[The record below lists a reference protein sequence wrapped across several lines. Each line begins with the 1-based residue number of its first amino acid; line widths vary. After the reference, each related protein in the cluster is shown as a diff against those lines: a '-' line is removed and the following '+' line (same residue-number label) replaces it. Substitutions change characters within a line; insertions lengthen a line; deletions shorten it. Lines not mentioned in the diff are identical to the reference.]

1 MFLNIGT
8 NDKQDNTGYF
18 FSFLS
23 FLFVCFPIFGRPG
36 AFGVPQPGIRS
47 ESQLRPTAAAATLD
61 PLPHCAGLGLT
72 LRPDAAEAPP
82 IQFSTAGTTIV
93 FIFKHAHIQMHQ
105 TKGSSPPQDPRILKR
120 RLVKTR
126 LQKAGRHLHVYI

>member
-18 FSFLS
+18 FLF
-23 FLFVCFPIFGRPG
+23 FLFCLFVSPFLAALGHLEFPSRGSDPSFDLLQLQQHWILYPTVPGWDSPCVLMLQRHRQSCF
-36 AFGVPQPGIRS
+36 A
-47 ESQLRPTAAAATLD
+47 
-61 PLPHCAGLGLT
+61 
-72 LRPDAAEAPP
+72 
-82 IQFSTAGTTIV
+82 TAGTSIV

-126 LQKAGRHLHVYI
+126 LQKVGRHLHVYI